1 MVCAASG
8 ADSSTARASAMA
20 ALPPPVRSLRVMVRP
35 RVMAFKL
42 AASQR
47 AGQAPR
53 CPQSCWNIGA
63 GTACPSLPAPL
74 PASPLFTLAGG
85 YSPTGNALVHAMA
98 HIPNYL
104 VSPENGRA
112 HLLTPAPHAHPLRR
126 PPLAKHQH
134 TP

>member
-1 MVCAASG
+1 
-8 ADSSTARASAMA
+8 MA

-63 GTACPSLPAPL
+63 GTECTSLSAPL
-74 PASPLFTLAGG
+74 HGSPLLNIAGG
-85 YSPTGNALVHAMA
+85 YSATGNDLVHGMA
-98 HIPNYL
+98 PLPTYL
-104 VSPENGRA
+104 VSPDNPDGKRPYD
-112 HLLTPAPHAHPLRR
+112 HLLEDPHEPLLPLERKPPAP
-126 PPLAKHQH
+126 PP
-134 TP
+134 PP